1 MNYKIVDGKKLK
13 VLQSED
19 CNYVFNKVNGTMMT
33 WGKTMDDDPEYSKVG
48 PFIADIEVTTI
59 CHGINGVV
67 CPFCYKS
74 NTSLNFSKDIY
85 LPFGVFDL

>member
-13 VLQSED
+13 ALQSED

-59 CHGINGVV
+59 CHGINQILQMVNI
-67 CPFCYKS
+67 CPLRNLRKYLIV
-74 NTSLNFSKDIY
+74 SLK
-85 LPFGVFDL
+85 LKC